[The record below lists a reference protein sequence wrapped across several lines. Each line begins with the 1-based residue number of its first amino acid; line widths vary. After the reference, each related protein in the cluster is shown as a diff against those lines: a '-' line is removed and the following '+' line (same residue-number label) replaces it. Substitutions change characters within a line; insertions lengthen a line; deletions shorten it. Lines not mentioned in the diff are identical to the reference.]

1 MKKYF
6 QLIRYQNLLLLALMQ
21 LVVRYGFLKIQA
33 VFLSL
38 AHWQYGLLVLATVL
52 LAAAGY
58 VINDIF
64 DQESDAVNKPNKQ
77 LIGSQISEGQAYNL
91 YVVLNCVGV
100 GIGFY
105 LSNVIERPG
114 FVALFILV
122 AALLYFYATTL
133 KQILLLGTF
142 VVASLLSFSILI
154 IGFFDIFP
162 ATYDGNQQVMSNLFS
177 ILVDYAVFAFILG
190 LYRELVKDLEDVSG
204 DTVQGKQTIPVVF
217 GTARATQA
225 LFVLSFIPWLILMY
239 YTNRYFIAFDLYP
252 TAVYMFFGLVGP
264 LLYCSIKLFSAK
276 EKQDFKHISLVLKG
290 ITLLG
295 ILSIAVVSFN
305 IYYLH
310 A

>member
-1 MKKYF
+1 MKKYL
-6 QLIRYQNLLLLALMQ
+6 QLVRYPNLLLLALMQ
-21 LVVRYGFLKIQA
+21 VVVRYGFLKLQS
-33 VFLSL
+33 VFLAL
-38 AHWQYGLLVLATVL
+38 NHWQYGLLVLATVL

-64 DQESDAVNKPNKQ
+64 DQEADAVNRPDKQ
-77 LIGSQISEGQAYNL
+77 LVGYQISEAQAYNL

-133 KQILLLGTF
+133 KQILVLGTL
-142 VVASLLSFSILI
+142 VVAGLLAFSVLI

-162 ATYDGNQQVMSNLFS
+162 ATYAGNQTIMANLFS

-190 LYRELVKDLEDVSG
+190 VYRELVKDLEDVAG
-204 DTVQGKQTIPVVF
+204 DQLQGKQTLPTVLGVN
-217 GTARATQA
+217 RASQA
-225 LFVLSFIPWLILMY
+225 VFVLSCLPIILLLY
-239 YTNRYFIAFDLYP
+239 YTNHYFIAFDLYP
-252 TAVYMFFGLVGP
+252 TALYALFGLVGP
-264 LLYCSIKLFSAK
+264 LLYCSVKLFTAK
-276 EKQDFKHISLVLKG
+276 QTSEFKHISLVLKVV
-290 ITLLG
+290 TLLG
-295 ILSIAVVSFN
+295 IISIAVVSFN
-305 IYYLH
+305 IYFLH

>member
-21 LVVRYGFLKIQA
+21 LVVRYGFLKLQA
-33 VFLSL
+33 VFLALNS
-38 AHWQYGLLVLATVL
+38 WQYGLLVLATLL

-64 DQESDAVNKPNKQ
+64 DQEADALNHPHKQ

-133 KQILLLGTF
+133 KQILFIGTL
-142 VVASLLSFSILI
+142 VVAALLAFSILI

-177 ILVDYAVFAFILG
+177 ILVDYAVFAFLLS
-190 LYRELVKDLEDVSG
+190 LYRELTKDLEDLEG
-204 DTVQGKQTIPVVF
+204 DQIQGKQTLPILL
-217 GTARATQA
+217 GLKRATQVT
-225 LFVLSFIPWLILMY
+225 FVFSLLPLCILVY
-239 YTNRYFIAFDLYP
+239 YINHYFIAFDLYP
-252 TAVYMFFGLVGP
+252 TAIYALVGLVGP

-276 EKQDFKHISLVLKG
+276 QKSDFTHLSLVLKWV
-290 ITLLG
+290 TLVG
-295 ILSIAVVSFN
+295 ILSLAVVSCN
-305 IYYLH
+305 IYFLH